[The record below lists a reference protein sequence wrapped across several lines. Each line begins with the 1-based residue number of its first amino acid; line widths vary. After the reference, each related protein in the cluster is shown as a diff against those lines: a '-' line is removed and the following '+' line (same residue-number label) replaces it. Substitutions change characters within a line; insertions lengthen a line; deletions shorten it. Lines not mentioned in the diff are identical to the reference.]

1 MATTQGKEPWRTRV
15 ERLLATDMSVSE
27 WCEANRVSESAA
39 YRWLGHFADTE
50 PELFGGA
57 QNIAD
62 RERNAWLVKTREN
75 MRGLSAPIVPVGKG
89 EPAGREFVR
98 IDVAS
103 LAAQVQAEPA
113 PATSAPAAPAITVT
127 IGAAVVSVP
136 AGSAAADVA
145 CVLGAVSRL

>member
-1 MATTQGKEPWRTRV
+1 MATTQGKELWRARV

-27 WCEANRVSESAA
+27 WCAANRVSESAT
-39 YRWLGHFADTE
+39 YRWLGVFADTE

-62 RERNAWLVKTREN
+62 RDRNAWLVKTREN
-75 MRGLSAPIVPVGKG
+75 MREPSAPIVP
-89 EPAGREFVR
+89 AGQEFVR

-103 LAAQVQAEPA
+103 LAACAGLGPVA
-113 PATSAPAAPAITVT
+113 AAPAIAVS
-127 IGAAVVSVP
+127 IGPAVVSVP

-145 CVLGAVSRL
+145 CVLEAVSRL

>member
-1 MATTQGKEPWRTRV
+1 MATTQGKELWRARV

-39 YRWLGHFADTE
+39 YRWLGVFADTE

-62 RERNAWLVKTREN
+62 RDRNAWLVRTREN
-75 MRGLSAPIVPVGKG
+75 MRGLSAPIVPIGKD
-89 EPAGREFVR
+89 EPASREFVR

-103 LAAQVQAEPA
+103 LAAQPELAPARPA
-113 PATSAPAAPAITVT
+113 PTITVS

-136 AGSAAADVA
+136 AGSAPADVA

>member
-1 MATTQGKEPWRTRV
+1 MATTQGKELWRARV

-27 WCEANRVSESAA
+27 WCAANRVSESAT
-39 YRWLGHFADTE
+39 YRWLGVFADTE

-62 RERNAWLVKTREN
+62 RDKSKWITKTREN
-75 MRGLSAPIVPVGKG
+75 MRASSAPIVP
-89 EPAGREFVR
+89 ASQEFVR

-103 LAAQVQAEPA
+103 LAACAEPGPAA
-113 PATSAPAAPAITVT
+113 PAPAITVS

-145 CVLGAVSRL
+145 VVLGAVSRL

>member
-1 MATTQGKEPWRTRV
+1 MATTQGKELWRARV

-27 WCEANRVSESAA
+27 WCAANRVSESAT
-39 YRWLGHFADTE
+39 YRWLGVFADTE
-50 PELFGGA
+50 PELFGGE

-62 RERNAWLVKTREN
+62 RDRNAWLVKTREN
-75 MRGLSAPIVPVGKG
+75 MRGLSAPIVPVAKG
-89 EPAGREFVR
+89 EQASREFVR

-103 LAAQVQAEPA
+103 LTACPGPDPA
-113 PATSAPAAPAITVT
+113 GTAPAAITVS
-127 IGAAVVSVP
+127 IGSAVVSVP

>member
-1 MATTQGKEPWRTRV
+1 MATTQGKELWRTRV

-27 WCEANRVSESAA
+27 WCAANRVSESAT
-39 YRWLGHFADTE
+39 YRWLGVFADTE
-50 PELFGGA
+50 PELFGGE

-62 RERNAWLVKTREN
+62 RDRNAWLVKTREN
-75 MRGLSAPIVPVGKG
+75 MRGLSAPIVPAGR
-89 EPAGREFVR
+89 EPASREFVR

-103 LAAQVQAEPA
+103 LAAQPGPA
-113 PATSAPAAPAITVT
+113 PARPGAAAPAITVS

>member
-1 MATTQGKEPWRTRV
+1 MASNQTKELWRSRI
-15 ERLLATDMSVSE
+15 ERLLATDMGVTAWCNANKVSDSSMFK
-27 WCEANRVSESAA
+27 WI
-39 YRWLGHFADTE
+39 GFFADAE
-50 PELFGGA
+50 PELFGGP

-62 RERNAWLVKTREN
+62 RDKPKWITRTREN
-75 MRGLSAPIVPVGKG
+75 MRASSAPIVP
-89 EPAGREFVR
+89 AGQEFVR

-103 LAAQVQAEPA
+103 LAAQAPSGPA
-113 PATSAPAAPAITVT
+113 ASSPAAPAITVS

>member
-1 MATTQGKEPWRTRV
+1 MATTQGKELWRARV

-27 WCEANRVSESAA
+27 WCAANRVSESAT
-39 YRWLGHFADTE
+39 YRWLGVFADTE

-62 RERNAWLVKTREN
+62 RDRNAWLVKTREN
-75 MRGLSAPIVPVGKG
+75 MREPSAPIVP
-89 EPAGREFVR
+89 AGQEFVR

-103 LAAQVQAEPA
+103 LAACAGPGPVA
-113 PATSAPAAPAITVT
+113 AAPAIAVS
-127 IGAAVVSVP
+127 IGPAVVSVP

-145 CVLGAVSRL
+145 CVLEAVSRL

>member
-1 MATTQGKEPWRTRV
+1 MATTQGKELWRARV

-27 WCEANRVSESAA
+27 WCAANRVSESAT
-39 YRWLGHFADTE
+39 YRWLGVFADTE

-62 RERNAWLVKTREN
+62 RDRNAWLVKTREN
-75 MRGLSAPIVPVGKG
+75 MRGLAAPIVPVGKG
-89 EPAGREFVR
+89 GPASREFVR

-103 LAAQVQAEPA
+103 LSAHAAPAVAGPA
-113 PATSAPAAPAITVT
+113 PAAITVS
-127 IGAAVVSVP
+127 IGGAVVSVP